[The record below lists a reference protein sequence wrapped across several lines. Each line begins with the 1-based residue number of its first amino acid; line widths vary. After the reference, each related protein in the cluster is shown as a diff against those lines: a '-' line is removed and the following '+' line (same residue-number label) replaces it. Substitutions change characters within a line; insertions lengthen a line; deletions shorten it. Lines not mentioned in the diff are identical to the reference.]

1 MDEMNPTP
9 GAGVK
14 IEQPERPERVGFFY
28 SFLLFLSFV
37 LIGFTVWLLV
47 MEWLGMPLPAVL
59 RVPVGL

>member
-1 MDEMNPTP
+1 MDEINPTV

-14 IEQPERPERVGFFY
+14 IEQPERPEKVGFFY
-28 SFLLFLSFV
+28 GFLLLLSFA

-47 MEWLGMPLPAVL
+47 MEWLGTPLPAVL